1 MNCHN
6 IDDYLIDFWLID
18 DCQNEIVMEAG
29 RLDDVEAIWIVIA
42 VAAYTQDV
50 LSSRV
55 ARPASCHDLFIIN
68 SLSYLFPLAHHSKGM
83 VGR

>member
-6 IDDYLIDFWLID
+6 IDDYFDRFLIDD

-50 LSSRV
+50 L
-55 ARPASCHDLFIIN
+55 
-68 SLSYLFPLAHHSKGM
+68 
-83 VGR
+83 

>member
-1 MNCHN
+1 
-6 IDDYLIDFWLID
+6 LID

-50 LSSRV
+50 L
-55 ARPASCHDLFIIN
+55 
-68 SLSYLFPLAHHSKGM
+68 
-83 VGR
+83 